1 MIPLRD
7 QELLRL
13 RFKDQLT
20 SRIRIDFFSQKPSS
34 VFIPGRVECALC
46 PEIQTLLEELSSLN
60 DRISLSTH
68 FLEDSAELARSLG
81 IDMIP
86 AVVVR
91 GQNNRPI
98 RYFGIP
104 SGTMFPGFIDTLVDA
119 SRGTV
124 ELEPETVRNLKKLKS
139 DLHLQVLVTT
149 QCGYSPAMART
160 AIKFALQSSRVKT
173 DIIEIGEFPAMTQRL
188 KLRAVPVTV
197 FEDKLA
203 FPGVMPEE
211 TLLQVGLRVLEG
223 KPLSG
228 EIKSGPSTPIAFQQP
243 QQQQQQ
249 QQSTTRTASGLIL
262 PR

>member
-7 QELLRL
+7 QELLKL

-20 SRIRIDFFSQKPSS
+20 SRIRIDFFGQKPTN
-34 VFIPGRVECALC
+34 VIIPGRVECALC
-46 PEIQTLLEELSSLN
+46 PEIQTLLEEVASLN
-60 DRISLSTH
+60 DRISLSLH
-68 FLEDSAELARSLG
+68 FIEDSEELARTLG
-81 IDMIP
+81 VDMIP

-104 SGTMFPGFIDTLVDA
+104 SGTMFPGFIDTLIDA

-124 ELEPETVRNLKKLKS
+124 DLEPATMRQLKKLKT
-139 DLHLQVLVTT
+139 DLNLQVLVTT
-149 QCGYSPAMART
+149 QCGYSPTMART
-160 AIKFALQSSRVKT
+160 AIKFALQSNRVKT
-173 DIIEIGEFPAMTQRL
+173 DIIEIGEFPAIVQRL
-188 KLRAVPVTV
+188 NLRAVPLTV
-197 FEDKLA
+197 FEGKLA

-211 TLLQVGLRVLEG
+211 TLLHVGLSVLEG

-228 EIKSGPSTPIAFQQP
+228 ELKTGPFTPISFQQP
-243 QQQQQQ
+243 QQQQQRQ
-249 QQSTTRTASGLIL
+249 PTTRTASGLIL